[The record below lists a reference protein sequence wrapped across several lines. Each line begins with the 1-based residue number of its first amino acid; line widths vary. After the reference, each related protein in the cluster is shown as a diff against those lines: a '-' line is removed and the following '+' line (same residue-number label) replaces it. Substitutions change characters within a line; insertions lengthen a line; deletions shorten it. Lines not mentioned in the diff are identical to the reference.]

1 MCGKQVRRHGKNGSF
16 HCLKGSKV
24 ISSPGKCEIIARTTK
39 LRLPDAQPPEPPI
52 SMLQHEQ
59 VNQKRAGE
67 RFFRTR
73 PAPLHMLLNI
83 EKGGKGDYALR
94 RRAKF
99 SERLFRTYRKAVRD
113 GRSCSCGHPSMHVHV
128 MWFHVSAL
136 QRIRLEQG

>member
-73 PAPLHMLLNI
+73 PAPLHMALNI
-83 EKGGKGDYALR
+83 ERGGQG
-94 RRAKF
+94 
-99 SERLFRTYRKAVRD
+99 
-113 GRSCSCGHPSMHVHV
+113 V
-128 MWFHVSAL
+128 MP
-136 QRIRLEQG
+136 

>member
-39 LRLPDAQPPEPPI
+39 LRLPDAQPPEPPM

-73 PAPLHMLLNI
+73 PAPLHMALNI
-83 EKGGKGDYALR
+83 EQGGQGGYALSM
-94 RRAKF
+94 RAKIR
-99 SERLFRTYRKAVRD
+99 ERLFRTYRD
-113 GRSCSCGHPSMHVHV
+113 GESDRRHN
-128 MWFHVSAL
+128 
-136 QRIRLEQG
+136 R

>member
-24 ISSPGKCEIIARTTK
+24 ISSPGKCEIIARSTERK
-39 LRLPDAQPPEPPI
+39 LPDAQPPQTPI

-59 VNQKRAGE
+59 MNPERAGE

-83 EKGGKGDYALR
+83 EKGGKGGYALR
-94 RRAKF
+94 MRAKF
-99 SERLFRTYRKAVRD
+99 SERLFRTYRYHRKFTCIGEND
-113 GRSCSCGHPSMHVHV
+113 
-128 MWFHVSAL
+128 
-136 QRIRLEQG
+136 RLEET